1 MTGGVGMAVIGIDL
15 GTTNSLALFKR
26 NVMIGEEPDLLITR
40 GLGVYTGT
48 TTATGYWR
56 FPQ

>member
-1 MTGGVGMAVIGIDL
+1 MAVIGIDL